1 MEGFARLFDTRR
13 PRTYDPQARPARRA
27 PRPSAGRDG
36 GGKSIPIPM
45 EAHPAAPPSARAAPG
60 LTAAL
65 AAAFGAMFLWG
76 LNYSFAKMA
85 VDRIDPLAVALVR
98 VLIATPLLFL
108 VLARSGKARFSLA
121 DLRRTLP
128 LGLSGVLA
136 NQIFFITGI
145 HMTTPAH
152 SSLVVAL
159 LPITVLLLAHW
170 RLGERLTPMKLSGMS
185 VALAGIVLISLR
197 DGWTFSRE
205 TLLGDSLTFCGVCSF
220 AYYTVSGK
228 GVIPD
233 LGVLRTTALSFL
245 TGGLAMLPLALP
257 SALRQDWSGIP
268 PHGWLGLVY
277 VVLVGTFVCY
287 LLYYAAL
294 ARIESGKVAAFMYLQ
309 PVVAGVAS
317 YFLLGETLHGHFLL
331 GGLAVMLGVFLAE
344 RG

>member
-1 MEGFARLFDTRR
+1 M
-13 PRTYDPQARPARRA
+13 Q
-27 PRPSAGRDG
+27 
-36 GGKSIPIPM
+36 
-45 EAHPAAPPSARAAPG
+45 AHPLSPANSRATSGP
-60 LTAAL
+60 AL
-65 AAAFGAMFLWG
+65 ALLAAFGAMFLWG

-85 VDRIDPLAVALVR
+85 VEQIHPFAVALVR
-98 VLIATPLLFL
+98 VVIATPLLFL
-108 VLARSGKARFSLA
+108 VLARSGKVRIGLA

-145 HMTTPAH
+145 HRTTPAH

-170 RLGERLTPMKLSGMS
+170 RLGERLTPMKLGGMS

-205 TLLGDSLTFCGVCSF
+205 TLVGDSLTFCGVCAF

-257 SALRQDWSGIP
+257 SALRQNWSGVTP
-268 PHGWLGLVY
+268 QGWLGLAY

-294 ARIESGKVAAFMYLQ
+294 SRVESGKVAAFMYLQ
-309 PVVAGVAS
+309 PVVAGIAS

-331 GGLAVMLGVFLAE
+331 GGLAVLVGVFLAE